1 MTFEA
6 TRQSLIVSVGNPPD
20 TYYFISWIGLLAVLA
35 VLGVVLAV
43 LFRRFGQ

>member
-6 TRQSLIVSVGNPPD
+6 TRQWLIVSAGNPPD
-20 TYYFISWIGLLAVLA
+20 TYYFIPWTGLLPVLA

-43 LFRRFGQ
+43 LIRRFGS